1 MGYEEQIMSQK
12 KIYTYERFF
21 PTDGGYCYCVYYPLS
36 VFATRRKTVYE
47 QLAVC
52 CVRWMFLF
60 KCSLVQLNE
69 QTNALSSRIEGHLYL
84 SGHRG

>member
-1 MGYEEQIMSQK
+1 MSYEEQIMSQK

-52 CVRWMFLF
+52 WCNLMN
-60 KCSLVQLNE
+60 K
-69 QTNALSSRIEGHLYL
+69 QTLSRLELKEHLYL